1 MTHPQ
6 ALTIAGSDSGG
17 GAGIQADIKTMQE
30 FGVFGTTAITAVT
43 AQNTL
48 GVRAVQVMPLSLI
61 AAQIDAVAMDFTLS
75 AVKTGMLADSDIIA
89 CVAEKIKQHRLPG
102 LVIDPVMVAKGGTPL
117 LQESALD
124 SLRRLLL
131 PQACVIT
138 PNIPEAE
145 ALVGYPLQS
154 RERRVRAA
162 RELCR
167 MGAFSVVLKGGHS
180 EEDDAAD
187 FFCSPQ
193 DEGWLTSPRIQTPH
207 THGTGCSF
215 SAALCALLARG
226 LSLPECV
233 ARAKYFVHQAILTA
247 PQYGQ
252 GHGPI
257 NHFTG
262 RDIAG

>member
-48 GVRAVQVMPLSLI
+48 GVQAVQVMPLSLI
-61 AAQIDAVAMDFTLS
+61 AAQIDAVAADFTLT

-89 CVAEKIKQHRLPG
+89 CVAEKIKQHKLPG
-102 LVIDPVMVAKGGTPL
+102 LVIDPVMIAKGGTPL

-145 ALVGYPLQS
+145 ALVGYTLQS
-154 RERRVRAA
+154 RERIVRAA

-180 EEDDAAD
+180 GEDDAAD
-187 FFCSPQ
+187 FFAVRRMRAGSPLPVFRHRIRTEPAAVSLPPCVHCSP
-193 DEGWLTSPRIQTPH
+193 EACHCRSVL
-207 THGTGCSF
+207 HGQNV
-215 SAALCALLARG
+215 L
-226 LSLPECV
+226 
-233 ARAKYFVHQAILTA
+233 
-247 PQYGQ
+247 
-252 GHGPI
+252 
-257 NHFTG
+257 FT
-262 RDIAG
+262 RPS